1 MARSR
6 FGRWTL
12 LAGLILALAAC
23 EDGIGRQ
30 DAGGTAGQGGGP
42 RFTGRDIEA
51 PEVFEANE
59 EGLWDGRPSLGGVW
73 VAHPAVT
80 DPQRVLILNKSNGET
95 IVGALFRR
103 ERENPGPRI
112 QVSSDAAV
120 ELGILAGQPTSL
132 RVVALKREEAP
143 EPVPPAEGEATVAEE
158 ADATES
164 PGTEAEGLA
173 AAAES
178 AIGATPGAQE
188 VEPVPED
195 APPTSFG
202 RRRPRPAPADAAA
215 AAAAAEAE
223 AELPA
228 ADAAA
233 AAPEATPEAAPLDA
247 TAAEPQPVPEDRPP
261 TSFGP
266 RRPRRSAPDAA
277 PPGAAEDITVAP
289 LEGAQPEAAA
299 AAPPVGGLELP
310 YIQAA
315 IFGTEANANTAAEGL
330 RDAGLSVTVRKTTS
344 NGTEY
349 WRVLVGPAADV
360 AERDAMLEQAKALG
374 YLDAYPVRG

>member
-12 LAGLILALAAC
+12 LAGLVLALAAC
-23 EDGIGRQ
+23 EEGAGRQ
-30 DAGGTAGQGGGP
+30 DAGDATGQGGGP

-59 EGLWDGRPSLGGVW
+59 DGLWDGRPSLGGVW
-73 VAHPAVT
+73 VAHPTVT
-80 DPQRVLILNKSNGET
+80 NPQRVMILNKSNGET

-112 QVSSDAAV
+112 QISSDAAV
-120 ELGILAGQPTSL
+120 ELGILAGQPTPL

-158 ADATES
+158 ADATET
-164 PGTEAEGLA
+164 PETDAEGLA
-173 AAAES
+173 AAAET
-178 AIGATPGAQE
+178 AIGTASDAPE

-202 RRRPRPAPADAAA
+202 RRRPRPAPADAAE
-215 AAAAAEAE
+215 AAAAAEDE
-223 AELPA
+223 TELPA

-247 TAAEPQPVPEDRPP
+247 TAAEPVPEDRPP

-277 PPGAAEDITVAP
+277 APGAAEDITVAP
-289 LEGAQPEAAA
+289 LEGAQPETAAE
-299 AAPPVGGLELP
+299 APPAGGLELP

-349 WRVLVGPAADV
+349 WRVLVGPASSA
-360 AERDAMLEQAKALG
+360 AERDAMLDQAKALG
-374 YLDAYPVRG
+374 YRDAYPVRG